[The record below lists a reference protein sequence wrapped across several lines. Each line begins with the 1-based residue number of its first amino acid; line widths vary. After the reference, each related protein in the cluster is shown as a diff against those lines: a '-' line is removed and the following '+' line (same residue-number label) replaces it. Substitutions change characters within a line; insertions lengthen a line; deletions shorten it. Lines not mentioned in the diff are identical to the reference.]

1 MLALGHE
8 VFDADGARFV
18 RDRRLPDIWEA
29 NRVTAVTA
37 SSDAAI
43 DRLLARAEREY
54 ADLGH
59 RRFDLD
65 FATPPAF
72 EARLLLDGLPAR
84 EFLVM
89 VLERRVAGSRRRR
102 RTFGRAPTPRRGR
115 PTTRSSATTGAN
127 PRSVSACSRAVSAHR
142 WSTAIVAGVL
152 PRATGWR
159 GSTARRAAFCRRGKG
174 WMASA
179 RSRICT
185 STLTPAAVASRRR
198 SSVTASLTA
207 GEAGAGPVVIVADAD
222 DTPRLAYSRMGFRAV
237 AVSRAYLRRLS
248 SSR

>member
-18 RDRRLPDIWEA
+18 RDRRLPDLWEA

-72 EARLLLDGLPAR
+72 EARLLLDGYQAR

-89 VLERRVAGSRRRR
+89 VLGGEWQGRAGAADIRPCTDAEAWAAYDALKRDDWRESAERLGLQQGGVGTQMIDSQRRRCPPARYWLAWALIRHGVAACRRAGS
-102 RTFGRAPTPRRGR
+102 
-115 PTTRSSATTGAN
+115 
-127 PRSVSACSRAVSAHR
+127 
-142 WSTAIVAGVL
+142 
-152 PRATGWR
+152 
-159 GSTARRAAFCRRGKG
+159 
-174 WMASA
+174 
-179 RSRICT
+179 
-185 STLTPAAVASRRR
+185 
-198 SSVTASLTA
+198 
-207 GEAGAGPVVIVADAD
+207 GPVVIVADAD

-237 AVSRAYLRRLS
+237 AVSRAYLRQLS